1 MTRGSMTA
9 QISGAIL
16 LWVKTFLVAILLV
29 TPLLGMPAIAQY
41 SQTGEAVTALPEGS
55 TPITYRGSRYFLNT
69 GIWFQQVV
77 AGYVVVTPPAG
88 IVAPTLPPMYATVW
102 LAGVP
107 YYKANDVYYAAA
119 PGGYVVVSPPASQG
133 GVYYCAST
141 RRYFPNVSDCAEGW
155 SIVPTVPPQL
165 RN

>member
-1 MTRGSMTA
+1 
-9 QISGAIL
+9 
-16 LWVKTFLVAILLV
+16 VKAFPA
-29 TPLLGMPAIAQY
+29 AIALAAALLAAPAFAQY
-41 SQTGEAVTALPEGS
+41 PSPTGEAVTGLPEGS
-55 TPITYRGSRYFLNT
+55 LPLTYRGSRYFLSEGT
-69 GIWFQQVV
+69 WFQQVV
-77 AGYVVVTPPAG
+77 AGYVVVTPPVG
-88 IVAPTLPPMYATVW
+88 IVAPTLPPAYATVW

-119 PGGYVVVSPPASQG
+119 PGGYAVVSPPASQG
-133 GVYYCAST
+133 LYYCAST

>member
-1 MTRGSMTA
+1 MKA
-9 QISGAIL
+9 FPAAIRL
-16 LWVKTFLVAILLV
+16 AAA
-29 TPLLGMPAIAQY
+29 LLGALAAVLLAAPAVAQY
-41 SQTGEAVTALPEGS
+41 PSPTGEAVTALPAGS
-55 TPITYRGSRYFLNT
+55 LPITYRGSRYFVSEGT
-69 GIWFQQVV
+69 WYQQVV
-77 AGYVVVTPPAG
+77 AGYVVVTPPPG
-88 IVAPTLPPMYATVW
+88 IVVPTLPPAYATVW

-119 PGGYVVVSPPASQG
+119 PGGYAVVPSPASQG
-133 GVYYCAST
+133 LYYCAST